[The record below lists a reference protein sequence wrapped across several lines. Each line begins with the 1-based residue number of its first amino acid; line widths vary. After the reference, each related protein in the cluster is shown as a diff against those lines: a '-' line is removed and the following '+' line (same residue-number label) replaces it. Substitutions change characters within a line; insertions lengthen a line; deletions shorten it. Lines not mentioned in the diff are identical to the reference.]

1 MSLNIGMSLSGPTI
15 GISPDFREF
24 INVINKKRYIRK
36 SRIDNIHFP
45 FAGQSTMSWE
55 LRGDYKHGFYAF
67 SSIAFEGEFGP
78 NPDVFMLFSKNDNL
92 IEFNSKEHSLNDDD
106 LTVVKLKKNI
116 FKNNKYEYGIEKE
129 LNYYSN
135 SESEYDIRPFIIVVF
150 GEDSLGFATITLINK
165 SSSAANSNRFIG
177 GTMPGT
183 GVNPFQPQAR
193 KLVWPTGK
201 DLLRTLKEPQTGRS
215 FRLDKEQV
223 DNILNLK
230 RYFINLLEPNIAK
243 VLKEEY
249 ITEWDILDVKK
260 TKGEKTVSFLFWL
273 KMLNETRLK
282 RTFVV

>member
-1 MSLNIGMSLSGPTI
+1 MSSIKLNIGMSLSGPTI
-15 GISPDFREF
+15 GISPDFREL
-24 INVINKKRYIRK
+24 INDISKRRYIRK
-36 SRIDNIHFP
+36 SRIENIHFP
-45 FAGQSTMSWE
+45 YVDRSTMTWK
-55 LRGDYKHGFYAF
+55 LRGDYKHSFYAF
-67 SSIAFEGEFGP
+67 SSIVFEGKFGS
-78 NPDVFMLFSKNDNL
+78 NPDVFMIFSKNDNL
-92 IEFNSKEHSLNDDD
+92 IEFNSKEHALNDD
-106 LTVVKLKKNI
+106 LTVVKLNKNI

-135 SESEYDIRPFIIVVF
+135 SESEYDICPFIIVVF

-165 SSSAANSNRFIG
+165 SSSTTNSNGFIG
-177 GTMPGT
+177 GIMPGT

-230 RYFINLLEPNIAK
+230 KYFVNLLEPNIAK

-249 ITEWDILDVKK
+249 ITE
-260 TKGEKTVSFLFWL
+260 
-273 KMLNETRLK
+273 
-282 RTFVV
+282 

>member
-92 IEFNSKEHSLNDDD
+92 IEFNSKEHSLNDD

-165 SSSAANSNRFIG
+165 SSSMANSNGFIG
-177 GTMPGT
+177 GTMPGM
-183 GVNPFQPQAR
+183 GVSPFQPQAR

-249 ITEWDILDVKK
+249 ITERDILDIKNVKERK
-260 TKGEKTVSFLFWL
+260 QFLSFFSL
-273 KMLNETRLK
+273 KH
-282 RTFVV
+282 

>member
-1 MSLNIGMSLSGPTI
+1 MSSIKLNIGMSLSGPTI
-15 GISPDFREF
+15 GISPDFREL
-24 INVINKKRYIRK
+24 INVINKRRYIRK
-36 SRIDNIHFP
+36 SRIENIHFSLV
-45 FAGQSTMSWE
+45 GQSTMSLE

-67 SSIAFEGEFGP
+67 SSIAFEGEFGS

-116 FKNNKYEYGIEKE
+116 FKDSKYEYGIEKE

-165 SSSAANSNRFIG
+165 SSSTANSNGFIG
-177 GTMPGT
+177 GIMPGT

-230 RYFINLLEPNIAK
+230 KYFVNLLEPNIAK
-243 VLKEEY
+243 ALKEEY
-249 ITEWDILDVKK
+249 ITE
-260 TKGEKTVSFLFWL
+260 
-273 KMLNETRLK
+273 
-282 RTFVV
+282 

>member
-1 MSLNIGMSLSGPTI
+1 MSSIKLNIGMSLSGPTI
-15 GISPDFREF
+15 GISPDFGEL
-24 INVINKKRYIRK
+24 INAINKRRYIRK
-36 SRIDNIHFP
+36 SRIENIHFP
-45 FAGQSTMSWE
+45 LVGQSTMSWK

-67 SSIAFEGEFGP
+67 SSIAFEGEFGS
-78 NPDVFMLFSKNDNL
+78 NPDVFMIFSKNDSL

-106 LTVVKLKKNI
+106 LTVVKLKQNI
-116 FKNNKYEYGIEKE
+116 FKNNKYKYGIEKE

-135 SESEYDIRPFIIVVF
+135 SKSEYDVRPFIIVVF
-150 GEDSLGFATITLINK
+150 GEVSLGFATVTLINK
-165 SSSAANSNRFIG
+165 SSSAANSNGFIEG
-177 GTMPGT
+177 IMPGT

-230 RYFINLLEPNIAK
+230 RYFVNLLEPNIAK

-249 ITEWDILDVKK
+249 ITE
-260 TKGEKTVSFLFWL
+260 
-273 KMLNETRLK
+273 
-282 RTFVV
+282 